1 MELFYCNNIEGNK
14 AIFDEQESTHCIRV
28 LRHKAGDELMFT
40 DGNGKRYSGKIEV
53 ANARNCVLEIE
64 QTEKEKK
71 RDFYLHIA
79 IAPPKAIDRF
89 EWFLEKATELGIEEI
104 TPLLC
109 RYSERKHLN
118 HERCEKI
125 LMSAM
130 KQSNRLYLPKLN
142 ELTKFDTFLKNNLE
156 GTKAIAH
163 CEPCEKRSL
172 NTFITSSQNPLML
185 IGPEGDFSK
194 EEIEIAIARNFEAV
208 SLGEKRLRT
217 ETAAVHVC
225 SAVSFMMSK

>member
-1 MELFYCNNIEGNK
+1 MELFYCNNIEGDK

-40 DGNGKRYSGKIEV
+40 DGNGKKYTGKIEV
-53 ANARNCVLEIE
+53 ANARNCILQIE
-64 QTEKEKK
+64 QTEEEKK

-89 EWFLEKATELGIEEI
+89 EWFLEKATELGVEEI

-118 HERCEKI
+118 NERCGKI

-142 ELTKFDTFLKNNLE
+142 GLIKYDAFLKNNFE

-163 CEPCEKRSL
+163 CEPSEKKSL
-172 NTFITSSQNPLML
+172 TTAITSSQKLLML

-194 EEIEIAIARNFEAV
+194 EEIETAIAKKFEVV

-217 ETAAVHVC
+217 ETAAVHIC
-225 SAVSFMMSK
+225 SAVSFATNN